1 MSIFIHNEL
10 CCKYTRI
17 SIIEYKM
24 IFLNNTGS
32 TLLLTTL
39 YRPGG
44 HKDAKYEAD
53 KKTGTGGVLH
63 NALTKWKARSTT
75 YFYTFRTLKTFSL
88 FFEHQ

>member
-1 MSIFIHNEL
+1 MN
-10 CCKYTRI
+10 CVVNTWI

-39 YRPGG
+39 YRPGS
-44 HKDAKYEAD
+44 HEDTKYEAN

-63 NALTKWKARSTT
+63 DALTK
-75 YFYTFRTLKTFSL
+75 
-88 FFEHQ
+88 